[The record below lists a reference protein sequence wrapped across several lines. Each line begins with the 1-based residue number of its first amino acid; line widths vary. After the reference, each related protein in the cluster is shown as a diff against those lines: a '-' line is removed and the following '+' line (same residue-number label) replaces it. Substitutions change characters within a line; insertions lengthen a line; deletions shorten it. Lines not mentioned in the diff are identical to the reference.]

1 MDRRLHTATRE
12 QPLLEMFI
20 ELADDFKAWVTAEI
34 AVVKAQME
42 NNTRKLLT
50 AVILLI
56 VAAVIALAGMVVLA
70 HTLVL
75 VLAPYFG
82 AALAGFAIG
91 ALLIILAVAFL
102 LYARSAM
109 DLTSLVPS
117 RLSKVLSS
125 QKARRS

>member
-12 QPLLEMFI
+12 QPLLEMFV

-56 VAAVIALAGMVVLA
+56 MAAVIALAGIVVLA

-91 ALLIILAVAFL
+91 ALLIILAVGFL

-109 DLTSLVPS
+109 DLSSLIPS

-125 QKARRS
+125 EKARRP

>member
-12 QPLLEMFI
+12 QPLLEMFV

-56 VAAVIALAGMVVLA
+56 MAAVIALAGIVVLA

-82 AALAGFAIG
+82 AALAGFTIG

-109 DLTSLVPS
+109 DLSSLIPS

-125 QKARRS
+125 AKARRS